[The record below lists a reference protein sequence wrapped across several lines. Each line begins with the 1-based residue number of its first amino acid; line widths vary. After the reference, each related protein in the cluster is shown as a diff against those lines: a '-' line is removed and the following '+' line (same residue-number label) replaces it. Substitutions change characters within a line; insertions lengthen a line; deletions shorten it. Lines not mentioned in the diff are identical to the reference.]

1 MYWDGHRV
9 GHAHSIP
16 QPINNKEGDK
26 SMKLNKNMGSLDRMI
41 RMVIAAVIALLY
53 INGNL
58 FGLAAIALGIF
69 AVIFVITSI
78 FSFCPLYLP
87 FGLTTRKQ

>member
-1 MYWDGHRV
+1 
-9 GHAHSIP
+9 
-16 QPINNKEGDK
+16 
-26 SMKLNKNMGSLDRMI
+26 MKLNKNMGSLDRMI

-58 FGLAAIALGIF
+58 SGLAAIALGIL

-78 FSFCPLYLP
+78 FSFCPLYLL

>member
-1 MYWDGHRV
+1 
-9 GHAHSIP
+9 
-16 QPINNKEGDK
+16 
-26 SMKLNKNMGSLDRMI
+26 MKLNKNMGSLDRMI

-58 FGLAAIALGIF
+58 SGLTAIALGIL

-78 FSFCPLYLP
+78 FSFCPLYLL